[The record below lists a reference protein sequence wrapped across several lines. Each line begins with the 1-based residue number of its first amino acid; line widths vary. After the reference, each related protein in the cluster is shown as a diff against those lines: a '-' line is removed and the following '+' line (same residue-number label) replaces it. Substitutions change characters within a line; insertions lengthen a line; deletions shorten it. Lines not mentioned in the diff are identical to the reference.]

1 MKPLHARTI
10 PVQMIIICFVT
21 LLVTISLFP
30 SPVAALPPRPDGN
43 GETTSAGD
51 GSANGDNGSRGDEW
65 ARANGAYIELH
76 VQPIQSGLWTAVQW
90 QDSTGDWLDVDGWQ
104 GLIEGDQ
111 KTWWVSRA
119 DLGKGPFRWVVF
131 ADGTK
136 AHLLGSQEFYL
147 PQNVGEIAKVEV
159 LLQQSVVEPS
169 PVASLTPTAL
179 PISTVTDASSGQL
192 VETVSE
198 PKSTSAQ
205 TSQPAQITQ
214 PALPASSN
222 VAVTTSSTLRALPS
236 PVATSTPVPPLT
248 ATQISANPPPGSTVA
263 TGIPLPAD
271 TPEPQSAVVTSLK
284 TESVEA
290 SLPLTMLLSQTVSM
304 LSVEPGQEVTWT
316 LTLRNP
322 TSEVA
327 KEVILSDMPAPD
339 LIYLGSSASQGEVE
353 VLGEPPIIVAYL
365 GDVAP
370 GDQVDIDI
378 YTGIPTNSLPG
389 AMYPNFATY
398 SANNAQAGI
407 SNQLKVM
414 VQTLDTKEVQT
425 PSIVNNLLN
434 PFTLP
439 GQIIWAA
446 LIVFLVG
453 LVGWGYRQIIRNKV
467 AKKISTTATES

>member
-1 MKPLHARTI
+1 
-10 PVQMIIICFVT
+10 
-21 LLVTISLFP
+21 
-30 SPVAALPPRPDGN
+30 
-43 GETTSAGD
+43 
-51 GSANGDNGSRGDEW
+51 
-65 ARANGAYIELH
+65 
-76 VQPIQSGLWTAVQW
+76 
-90 QDSTGDWLDVDGWQ
+90 
-104 GLIEGDQ
+104 
-111 KTWWVSRA
+111 
-119 DLGKGPFRWVVF
+119 
-131 ADGTK
+131 
-136 AHLLGSQEFYL
+136 
-147 PQNVGEIAKVEV
+147 
-159 LLQQSVVEPS
+159 
-169 PVASLTPTAL
+169 
-179 PISTVTDASSGQL
+179 
-192 VETVSE
+192 
-198 PKSTSAQ
+198 
-205 TSQPAQITQ
+205 
-214 PALPASSN
+214 
-222 VAVTTSSTLRALPS
+222 
-236 PVATSTPVPPLT
+236 
-248 ATQISANPPPGSTVA
+248 VA

-284 TESVEA
+284 TESAEA

-316 LTLRNP
+316 LTLRNS
-322 TSEVA
+322 TSKVA

-370 GDQVDIDI
+370 DDQVDIDI

-414 VQTLDTKEVQT
+414 VQTLDTKEMQIQ
-425 PSIVNNLLN
+425 SIVNNLLN

-453 LVGWGYRQIIRNKV
+453 LVAWGYRQIIRNKV